1 MSLWPKWSRRS
12 SELSDLIMNSL
23 TSKTMK
29 VYDIIE
35 WNRYSGKQH
44 SAMPIFTKEE
54 AIAESKKETQK
65 AEFVIPS
72 GVPPLNDAT
81 QELVNR
87 AEAERSQNK

>member
-1 MSLWPKWSRRS
+1 MN
-12 SELSDLIMNSL
+12 SESSDLIMNNL

-54 AIAESKKETQK
+54 AVKEFEQKVQVIKALLPKETRIVENPRFFQ
-65 AEFVIPS
+65 AYDSS
-72 GVPPLNDAT
+72 GLFLSIKLDSFGN
-81 QELVNR
+81 
-87 AEAERSQNK
+87 